1 MDLILGNCKEEMK
14 KIESDSIDSIVTDPP
29 YELGF
34 MGKKW
39 DSSGIAYDVEVWSE
53 ALRILKPG
61 GHLLAFGGA
70 RTHHRMMV
78 AIEDAGFEI
87 RDCLMW
93 LYGSGFPKNH
103 NISKAIDKSL
113 GAERKVIGQRQ
124 DILLKQGADLKRGKR
139 KIAESF
145 NAGSPERNNGFKTVS
160 ADVTAPATPEAQQWD
175 GWGTALKPAH
185 EPIVLARKPL
195 TEKTIVKNVLKYN
208 TGAMN
213 IDSSRVFTEDV
224 LSIGS
229 NNRTNATINF
239 GMRDDKQ
246 AQGQHKLGRFPAN
259 IILECICDEVIA
271 GENEGVVINNKN
283 SKSAND
289 TIYKLGISQGEQDA
303 PRMYKDT
310 GDIHTNPE
318 CPCYILN
325 EQAPSVGNAY
335 NGKRKKQS
343 TGGTGYTLTKE
354 HKVGESAGVFDGLSG
369 ASKFFYCAKASKGE
383 RNEGL
388 DIKNTHPTVKPIKL
402 MEYLVRLITPPNG
415 KVLDPFM
422 GSGSTG
428 CACVKLGFDFTG
440 IELSEESFLISQKR
454 IDYFKGNQE

>member
-1 MDLILGNCKEEMK
+1 MDLILGNCKDKMK
-14 KIESDSIDSIVTDPP
+14 DIESNSIDSIVTDPP

-39 DSSGIAYDVEVWSE
+39 DSSGIAYDVEVWIE
-53 ALRILKPG
+53 ALRVLKPG
-61 GHLLAFGGA
+61 GHLLAFGGT

-103 NISKAIDKSL
+103 NISKAIDK
-113 GAERKVIGQRQ
+113 A
-124 DILLKQGADLKRGKR
+124 
-139 KIAESF
+139 
-145 NAGSPERNNGFKTVS
+145 T
-160 ADVTAPATPEAQQWD
+160 PATPEAIQWD

-208 TGAMN
+208 TGAIN
-213 IDSSRVFTEDV
+213 IDESRVSTSDKLV
-224 LSIGS
+224 AGGNLTSQDADDRVGS
-229 NNRTNATINF
+229 AL
-239 GMRDDKQ
+239 GMFQKGTKNTFVQ
-246 AQGQHKLGRFPAN
+246 NEKGRFPAN
-259 IILECICDEVIA
+259 VILGCICDEVIS
-271 GENEGVVINNKN
+271 GEDNGVVINNKN

-343 TGGTGYTLTKE
+343 TGGTGHTLTKE
-354 HKVGESAGVFDGLSG
+354 HKVGESAGLFDGLSG

-383 RNEGL
+383 RNKGI
-388 DIKNTHPTVKPIKL
+388 DIVNTHPTVKPIKL

-428 CACVKLGFDFTG
+428 CACIKLGFNFTG
-440 IELSEESFLISQKR
+440 IEMSEESFLISQKR
-454 IDYFKGNQE
+454 IDYFKDNQ

>member
-1 MDLILGNCKEEMK
+1 MELILGDCKEKMK
-14 KIESDSIDSIVTDPP
+14 EIESNSVDSIVTDPP

-53 ALRILKPG
+53 ALRVLKPG

-113 GAERKVIGQRQ
+113 GAERKIIGKKKGTYADIKRDNKTGQ
-124 DILLKQGADLKRGKR
+124 DGLHGG
-139 KIAESF
+139 IATNRPRVESYI
-145 NAGSPERNNGFKTVS
+145 
-160 ADVTAPATPEAQQWD
+160 TAPTTSKAIQWE

-195 TEKTIVKNVLKYN
+195 SEKTIVKNVLTHR
-208 TGAMN
+208 TGGIN
-213 IDSSRVFTEDV
+213 IDDCRIETEDL

-229 NNRTNATINF
+229 NNRKNANINF
-239 GMRDDKQ
+239 GMKDNKEV
-246 AQGQHKLGRFPAN
+246 QGQHKLGRFPAN
-259 IILECICDEVIA
+259 VILECICDEVIA
-271 GENEGVVINNKN
+271 GKNEGVVINTKN

-343 TGGTGYTLTKE
+343 TGGTGHTLTKE
-354 HKVGESAGVFDGLSG
+354 HKVGESAGLFDGLSG

-383 RNEGL
+383 RNKGI
-388 DIKNTHPTVKPIKL
+388 DIVNTHPTVKPIKL

-415 KVLDPFM
+415 MVLDPFM

-428 CACVKLGFDFTG
+428 CACAKLGFNFTG
-440 IELSEESFLISQKR
+440 IEMSEESFLISQKR
-454 IDYFKGNQE
+454 INYFKDNPE

>member
-1 MDLILGNCKEEMK
+1 MDLILGNCKDKMK
-14 KIESDSIDSIVTDPP
+14 DIESNSIDSIVTDPP

-39 DSSGIAYDVEVWSE
+39 DSSGIAYDVEVWIE
-53 ALRILKPG
+53 ALRVLKPG
-61 GHLLAFGGA
+61 GHLLAFGGT

-103 NISKAIDKSL
+103 NISKAIDK
-113 GAERKVIGQRQ
+113 A
-124 DILLKQGADLKRGKR
+124 
-139 KIAESF
+139 
-145 NAGSPERNNGFKTVS
+145 T
-160 ADVTAPATPEAQQWD
+160 PATPEAIQWG

-208 TGAMN
+208 TGAIN
-213 IDSSRVFTEDV
+213 IDESRVSTSDKLV
-224 LSIGS
+224 AGGNLTSQDADDRVGS
-229 NNRTNATINF
+229 AL
-239 GMRDDKQ
+239 GMFQKGTKNTFVQ
-246 AQGQHKLGRFPAN
+246 NEKGRFPAN
-259 IILECICDEVIA
+259 VILGCICDEVIA
-271 GENEGVVINNKN
+271 GEDNGVVINNKN

-343 TGGTGYTLTKE
+343 TGGTGHTLTKE
-354 HKVGESAGVFDGLSG
+354 HKVGESAGLFDGLSG

-383 RNEGL
+383 RNKGI
-388 DIKNTHPTVKPIKL
+388 DIVNTHPTVKPIKL

-428 CACVKLGFDFTG
+428 CACIKLGFNFTG
-440 IELSEESFLISQKR
+440 IEMSEESFLISQKR
-454 IDYFKGNQE
+454 IDYFKDNQ

>member
-1 MDLILGNCKEEMK
+1 MELLLGNCKDKMK
-14 KIESDSIDSIVTDPP
+14 EIESNSVDSIVTDPP

-61 GHLLAFGGA
+61 GHLLAFGGT

-93 LYGSGFPKNH
+93 LYGSGFPKSQ
-103 NISKAIDKSL
+103 NIAKAIDKMY
-113 GAERKVIGQRQ
+113 GKEGEIIGEKRFGKTSTGQSRGWNNNNVAATG
-124 DILLKQGADLKRGKR
+124 KQVVREL
-139 KIAESF
+139 
-145 NAGSPERNNGFKTVS
+145 VS
-160 ADVTAPATPEAQQWD
+160 DDAKQWE

-195 TEKTIVKNVLKYN
+195 SEKTIVKNVLKYN
-208 TGAMN
+208 TGAIN
-213 IDSSRVFTEDV
+213 IDDSRVFTEDV

-259 IILECICDEVIA
+259 IILGCICDEVIA

-343 TGGTGYTLTKE
+343 TGGTGYTLTRE

-440 IELSEESFLISQKR
+440 IELNEESFLISQKR
-454 IDYFKGNQE
+454 IDYFKDNQE